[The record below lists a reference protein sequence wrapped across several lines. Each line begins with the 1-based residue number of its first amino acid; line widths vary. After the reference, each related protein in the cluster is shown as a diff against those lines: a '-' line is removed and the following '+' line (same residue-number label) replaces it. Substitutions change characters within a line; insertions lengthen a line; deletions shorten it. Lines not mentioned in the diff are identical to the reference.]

1 MHYTLVCSKFQYL
14 KNRKYD
20 EQLMVIIVR
29 RRDFQKI
36 DTINY
41 LFIFHTITLIK
52 VILIFGRNNFQ
63 DRCYVFLDAAL
74 LRKFVRSNHV
84 SKRAVVIFMH
94 AYYFS
99 YQNMIM
105 VSEYSV
111 LVEKVGVNGVEF
123 HLFETESNPLLIF
136 SIIIQMTSIMILEH
150 LILSHTN

>member
-1 MHYTLVCSKFQYL
+1 MNN
-14 KNRKYD
+14 NRYD
-20 EQLMVIIVR
+20 
-29 RRDFQKI
+29 
-36 DTINY
+36 
-41 LFIFHTITLIK
+41 TLIK
-52 VILIFGRNNFQ
+52 VILIFGRNGFQ
-63 DRCYVFLDAAL
+63 NRCYVFLDAAL

-111 LVEKVGVNGVEF
+111 LVEKVGVNGIEF

-150 LILSHTN
+150 LIPSHLINETLLLFVQEIVLQKCTYYRLI